1 MAHLIGKEFSFIKSV
16 FFNISV
22 FGLPFIRI
30 GSALT
35 RQFKTLLTAYAVI
48 GLISQAEADG
58 VILVD
63 YLPVVCLE
71 APSVGLTG
79 LILNPVDGR
88 KPMGE
93 DVHQV
98 SLKLKNIIPFFC
110 WFIQSQFGLTR
121 RYLYLLFD
129 C

>member
-1 MAHLIGKEFSFIKSV
+1 MVYLVWKFSFFMSIFFIKSV
-16 FFNISV
+16 V
-22 FGLPFIRI
+22 GLPFIRI
-30 GSALT
+30 GSAMPV
-35 RQFKTLLTAYAVI
+35 QFKILFTAYAVT

-58 VILVD
+58 VILVV

-88 KPMGE
+88 KPMRE

-98 SLKLKNIIPFFC
+98 SLKIEI
-110 WFIQSQFGLTR
+110 
-121 RYLYLLFD
+121 
-129 C
+129 